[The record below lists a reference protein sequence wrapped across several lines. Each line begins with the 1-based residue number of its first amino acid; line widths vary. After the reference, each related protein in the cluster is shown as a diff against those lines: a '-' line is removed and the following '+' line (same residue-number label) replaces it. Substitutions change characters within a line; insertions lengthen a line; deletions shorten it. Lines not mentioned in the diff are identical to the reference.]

1 MMVHRHPTLLIRLP
15 TLLPPPVHQLFTVR
29 SKRAPSWLEGL
40 CDHNPPPGGVDEGMI
55 RSLTMRSPPNIH
67 HHHHLICRYGA
78 TSTTRDRCTFILTS
92 DQACAPSPIAA
103 HDELRFGE
111 GAVAPRRSRGVCEK
125 AKFVRPYFEHT
136 HTHAHGM
143 EKSPVCIGLINFI
156 NANWTIPRL
165 PATHATCYVLD
176 EQQCSA
182 VRGLHVK
189 CATPYAAGAG
199 LGPKRQ
205 SAVGFWV
212 DPEIESENRCVRFKG
227 NAGIGSACSTL
238 PCQQFPSGPG

>member
-1 MMVHRHPTLLIRLP
+1 MMNCALGKA
-15 TLLPPPVHQLFTVR
+15 Q
-29 SKRAPSWLEGL
+29 WLQGGAEGFAKK
-40 CDHNPPPGGVDEGMI
+40 
-55 RSLTMRSPPNIH
+55 RSL
-67 HHHHLICRYGA
+67 
-78 TSTTRDRCTFILTS
+78 
-92 DQACAPSPIAA
+92 CAPISNT
-103 HDELRFGE
+103 
-111 GAVAPRRSRGVCEK
+111 
-125 AKFVRPYFEHT
+125 HT

-143 EKSPVCIGLINFI
+143 EKSAVCIGLINFI

-189 CATPYAAGAG
+189 CASPYAAGAG

-238 PCQQFPSGPG
+238 PCQQFPCGPG

>member
-1 MMVHRHPTLLIRLP
+1 MNCALGKGVA
-15 TLLPPPVHQLFTVR
+15 Q
-29 SKRAPSWLEGL
+29 WLQ
-40 CDHNPPPGGVDEGMI
+40 GG
-55 RSLTMRSPPNIH
+55 
-67 HHHHLICRYGA
+67 A
-78 TSTTRDRCTFILTS
+78 W
-92 DQACAPSPIAA
+92 
-103 HDELRFGE
+103 
-111 GAVAPRRSRGVCEK
+111 GVCEK

-227 NAGIGSACSTL
+227 NAGSACSTL
-238 PCQQFPSGPG
+238 PCQQFPSGPGWRIKAIAPWDTRWDTKIPPPPWTHCEIGGVR